1 MVENAERLIFS
12 GFERVV
18 VLKEIKGN

>member
-1 MVENAERLIFS
+1 MVKNAERLVFS